1 MIYVLTMEF
10 SIFHSIVKSKNNF
23 IILQALPQEGI
34 QMISGILHSHLFG
47 QKIRLRHIR
56 NGKEL
61 PTILEDNHY
70 DFNFQASR

>member
-1 MIYVLTMEF
+1 
-10 SIFHSIVKSKNNF
+10 
-23 IILQALPQEGI
+23 
-34 QMISGILHSHLFG
+34 MISGILHSHLFG

-70 DFNFQASR
+70 DFNFQASRFVYFPNTLTSIHLKQMYL

>member
-1 MIYVLTMEF
+1 
-10 SIFHSIVKSKNNF
+10 
-23 IILQALPQEGI
+23 
-34 QMISGILHSHLFG
+34 MISGILHSHLFG